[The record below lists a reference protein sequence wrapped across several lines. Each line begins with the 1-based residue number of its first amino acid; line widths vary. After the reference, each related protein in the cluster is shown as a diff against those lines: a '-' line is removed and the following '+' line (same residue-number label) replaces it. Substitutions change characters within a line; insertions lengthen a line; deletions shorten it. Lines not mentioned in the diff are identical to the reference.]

1 MEANID
7 AEVVVVDLVGLG
19 NGQGIAVALP
29 AVVAIVNQE
38 QVGEQRE
45 MDSILEL
52 VVVVVVVRRA
62 NIHHMAVE
70 PSAVA
75 DMLATSKLA
84 VVELAAEA
92 LVHS

>member
-70 PSAVA
+70 LSAVA

>member
-1 MEANID
+1 VEANID

-70 PSAVA
+70 LSAVA

>member
-29 AVVAIVNQE
+29 AVVAIDQE

-70 PSAVA
+70 LSAVA